1 MLLKKNKIPKY
12 ITGNIQISS
21 DSDREDFDEEYY
33 NEKNCHEGNFDEE
46 N

>member
-12 ITGNIQISS
+12 ITDNIQISS
-21 DSDREDFDEEYY
+21 DSDREDFDEECY
-33 NEKNCHEGNFDEE
+33 NEKNCDEE